1 MNGARAGKGYS
12 PLSWNAGVKFL
23 MARKFNVRRAL
34 ELYEQHQEVRIQEGL
49 TAFDADTEPLKSELV
64 SGKFTVLV
72 SKLKKL
78 ESFVIE
84 VV

>member
-1 MNGARAGKGYS
+1 M
-12 PLSWNAGVKFL
+12 KFL

-49 TAFDADTEPLKSELV
+49 TTFDPDSEPLKSELL

-72 SKLKKL
+72 NNKKSKNRSTFKN
-78 ESFVIE
+78 
-84 VV
+84 